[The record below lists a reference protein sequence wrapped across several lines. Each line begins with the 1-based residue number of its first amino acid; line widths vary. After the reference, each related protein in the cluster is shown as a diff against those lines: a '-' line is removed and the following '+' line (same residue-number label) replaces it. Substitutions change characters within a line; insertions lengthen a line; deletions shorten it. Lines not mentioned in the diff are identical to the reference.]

1 MVFMELEKFA
11 DEFGPEKVIEVYDSS
26 VGLKGILV
34 IDNTARGPGKGG
46 IRMTPTVD
54 VEEVF
59 RLARTMT
66 WKCALADLPFGGA
79 KSGIIADVKKLTQD
93 QKKAIIQA
101 FARAL
106 KPLSPRQ
113 YIAAPDVNTAEEE
126 MKWYA
131 DANGNWKSCTGKPA
145 NVCMKIFGKPG
156 EKCGIPH
163 EFGST
168 GFAVAHATAVACKH
182 KGIELNKA
190 TIAIAG
196 FGNVGTFAAEYLA
209 KFGAKIVA
217 VSDSKGT
224 IYNESGLDVKKLED
238 VKKAMGSVINYK
250 PGKMLKNEELFLLP
264 IDILIPSALPDSI
277 NKGNANG
284 IKAKIIVEGA
294 NIPMTI
300 DIEEQLHKRGVLV
313 VPDFVAN
320 AGGVISSYAEYR
332 GYNPKDMFSLV
343 ERKIKQNAKLVLDK
357 AKKERMKP
365 RDAAM
370 SIVVERV
377 RDAMKK
383 KAK

>member
-1 MVFMELEKFA
+1 MELEKFA
-11 DEFGPEKVIEVYDSS
+11 DEFGPEKVIEVYDAS
-26 VGLKGILV
+26 VGLKGILI

-79 KSGIIADVKKLTQD
+79 KSGLIADVKKLNKE
-93 QKKAIIQA
+93 QKKSIIQA

-106 KPLSPRQ
+106 KPLSPRH

-131 DANGNWKSCTGKPA
+131 EANGNWKSCTGKPA
-145 NVCMKIFGKPG
+145 NVCMKVFGKPG

-168 GFAVAHATAVACKH
+168 GFGVAHAAVVASEH
-182 KGIELNKA
+182 KGIDVNKA
-190 TIAIAG
+190 TVAIEG
-196 FGNVGTFAAEYLA
+196 FGNVGTFAAEYLQ

-217 VSDSKGT
+217 VSDSKGAV
-224 IYNESGLDVKKLED
+224 YNEDGIDVNKLEY
-238 VKKAMGSVINYK
+238 VKKATGSVINYK
-250 PGKMLKNEELFLLP
+250 LGKILKNEELFQLP
-264 IDILIPSALPDSI
+264 VGIIIPSALPDSI
-277 NKGNANG
+277 NKGNVNE

-294 NIPMTI
+294 NIPMTVEV
-300 DIEEQLHKRGVLV
+300 EEMLHKRGVLV

-343 ERKIKQNAKLVLDK
+343 ERKIKQNTKHVLDR

-370 SIVVERV
+370 SIAVERV
-377 RDAMKK
+377 RNAMKK
-383 KAK
+383 EAK